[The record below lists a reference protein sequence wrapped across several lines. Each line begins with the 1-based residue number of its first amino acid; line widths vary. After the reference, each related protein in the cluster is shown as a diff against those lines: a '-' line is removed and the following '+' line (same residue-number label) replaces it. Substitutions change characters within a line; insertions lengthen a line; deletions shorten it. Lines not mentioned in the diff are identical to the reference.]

1 MTGMLAFLAVGL
13 ILYFV
18 ADWLL
23 QRVEIAMKRRLEY
36 RSLIF
41 FGILLALALIVFPLI
56 QRYVPG

>member
-1 MTGMLAFLAVGL
+1 MIGMLAFVAVGL

-23 QRVEIAMKRRLEY
+23 QRIEIVMKRRLEY

-41 FGILLALALIVFPLI
+41 FGILLALALVVFPLI
-56 QRYVPG
+56 QRYAAN